1 MLFIMDLTGSMRP
14 YINEAKSNLIDI
26 MNKIIDQSPG
36 IDINL
41 GFIGYRDIPEEGG
54 GEYIDI
60 DFTQN
65 HNHLRE
71 KIKKVYASGGGDFPE
86 DVAWAFEMSLN
97 KAWNSNAKF
106 IVFVADAPGHGL
118 KYYKYDDMY
127 PDGIE
132 GRKDIEESVIELA
145 KNNVCMFCLEISD
158 YTKQM
163 FNIFQN
169 VYNKYGSCNLEIV
182 KNKGNNFSDKIVDS
196 AIQIYSTQRKT
207 EDK

>member
-1 MLFIMDLTGSMRP
+1 MLFIMDLTGSMGP

-41 GFIGYRDIPEEGG
+41 GFIGYRDIPAEGG

-65 HNHLRE
+65 HNHVRNQ
-71 KIKKVYASGGGDFPE
+71 IKKVYASGGGDFPE

-106 IVFVADAPGHGL
+106 IVFVADAPGYGL
-118 KYYKYDDMY
+118 KYYKYDKKY
-127 PDGIE
+127 PNEIE
-132 GRKDIEESVIELA
+132 GRKDIEESVIELV

-182 KNKGNNFSDKIVDS
+182 KNNGHNFSDEIVDS